1 MTSQRLR
8 IRSEAR
14 REIDEAFDWYF
25 ARSPEIAR
33 AFLDEIE
40 NSLRQVAAHAQRFP
54 LYTANTRRRV
64 LDRFPYSVIYSEK
77 KHVLLVVAVAH
88 AKRRPGYWAKRN

>member
-64 LDRFPYSVIYSEK
+64 LDRFPYSVIYSREEAR
-77 KHVLLVVAVAH
+77 VACGRCCPRQEASWLLGKA
-88 AKRRPGYWAKRN
+88 